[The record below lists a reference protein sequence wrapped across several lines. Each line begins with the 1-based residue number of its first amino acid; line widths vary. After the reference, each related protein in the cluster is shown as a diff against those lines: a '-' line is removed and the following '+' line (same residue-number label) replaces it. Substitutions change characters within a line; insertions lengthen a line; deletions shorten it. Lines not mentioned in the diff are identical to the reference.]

1 MPPPPSPSP
10 TLPPPPAM
18 PFWTRPPLTPPD
30 QLTCLTTLLSSY
42 PNYHIQDPAHQGHC
56 SHTYLL
62 TPRPPASQAGQ
73 AGPAGRDLILQLRP
87 PRHHLRLDIARA
99 AREVYGALAPEVR
112 AVGCCFPGGLWG
124 YEMGR
129 VRGGVLSLLL
139 HQGSGEGLVKRRTL
153 VASLAH
159 LLARSWPGGKVL
171 IQRRRDSVLQ
181 PSSSLLPSSEAEASR
196 TMLSRCTGKVGAQI
210 APKLRQLAA
219 ALPDN
224 WLRAKAQEALA
235 HLQTASLADY
245 PAVLTHGDLIP
256 SNILVDDET
265 WHITGLVDWAEAEI
279 LPFGTCLYGLEHL
292 LGTLRH
298 ISHPHDGEG
307 RWVWVY
313 DADAEQL
320 RHLFYD
326 ALTSLVPELKHRR
339 EELWLMRDIGIFL
352 WHGFAW
358 DEGAIDRVVDEG
370 SDGGEVAMLRG
381 MLGVSLDPV
390 LDSSAGER
398 EHA

>member
-1 MPPPPSPSP
+1 
-10 TLPPPPAM
+10 
-18 PFWTRPPLTPPD
+18 
-30 QLTCLTTLLSSY
+30 
-42 PNYHIQDPAHQGHC
+42 
-56 SHTYLL
+56 
-62 TPRPPASQAGQ
+62 
-73 AGPAGRDLILQLRP
+73 
-87 PRHHLRLDIARA
+87 
-99 AREVYGALAPEVR
+99 
-112 AVGCCFPGGLWG
+112 
-124 YEMGR
+124 
-129 VRGGVLSLLL
+129 
-139 HQGSGEGLVKRRTL
+139 
-153 VASLAH
+153 
-159 LLARSWPGGKVL
+159 
-171 IQRRRDSVLQ
+171 
-181 PSSSLLPSSEAEASR
+181 
-196 TMLSRCTGKVGAQI
+196 MLSRCTGKVGAQI
-210 APKLRQLAA
+210 LPKLLQLAA

-224 WLRAKAQEALA
+224 RLRAKAQEALA

-245 PAVLTHGDLIP
+245 PAVLTHGDLVP

-298 ISHPHDGEG
+298 ISHPSDSSKTP
-307 RWVWVY
+307 VWEY

-326 ALTSLVPELKHRR
+326 TLTSLVPDLKRRKGELR
-339 EELWLMRDIGIFL
+339 LMRDIGVFL

-358 DEGAIDRVVDEG
+358 DEGAIDRVVDEV